1 MMNIIIINIDLRG
14 GMMLE
19 LLLTSSRNLLIFKK
33 WKVEVR
39 AD

>member
-1 MMNIIIINIDLRG
+1 MLNIFIINIDLRG

-19 LLLTSSRNLLIFKK
+19 LLLTSSMNLLIFKK